1 MITIPP
7 EGNVHVCTS
16 YHSNSSSSCL
26 RFRDQS
32 FLSWAGQLTGCSVS
46 SQVKSLVKAIQVR
59 SASQPLTPDC
69 NIKLWSM
76 LDTDKSFESSFPKCS
91 HKSLTAMLSVK
102 SFIFWQFK
110 STPVHMSANVYSKM
124 CCWKG
129 QQVYQ
134 NPSYLLSGNCECL
147 WRCADPCGRYWD
159 VSQDEWKFAG
169 GEGNVQESQN
179 LWGFIWDISL
189 NNSTLWWPEGKHRG
203 FNKVRS
209 FLWEPWTC
217 THIEY
222 YWDI

>member
-102 SFIFWQFK
+102 SFNFLTVQVDSSPHVWERILKNVLLERSAGLPK
-110 STPVHMSANVYSKM
+110 SLWYCCLETVNVCDGVPIRVVDTETFLRMSEN
-124 CCWKG
+124 
-129 QQVYQ
+129 
-134 NPSYLLSGNCECL
+134 LLVEKETFRNH
-147 WRCADPCGRYWD
+147 RTY
-159 VSQDEWKFAG
+159 
-169 GEGNVQESQN
+169 EG
-179 LWGFIWDISL
+179 
-189 NNSTLWWPEGKHRG
+189 
-203 FNKVRS
+203 S
-209 FLWEPWTC
+209 FETF
-217 THIEY
+217 H
-222 YWDI
+222 